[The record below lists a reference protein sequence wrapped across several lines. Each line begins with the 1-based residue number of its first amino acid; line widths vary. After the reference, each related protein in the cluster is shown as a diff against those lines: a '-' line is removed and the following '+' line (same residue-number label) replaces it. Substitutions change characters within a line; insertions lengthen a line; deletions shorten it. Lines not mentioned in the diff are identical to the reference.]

1 MTELPEP
8 APSPGAAPSN
18 PPSAAPIAGARP
30 LRQPIRYAKAG
41 GDDPAAATAG
51 GHSRPLAAGMPSS
64 GRELRTIARRRW
76 RWLVLGPAA
85 ALALTAI
92 LLAWTPRW
100 YAAHALLRIADWRD
114 ASATQGSDA
123 AAAATLAAAQLTA
136 SPQVIAPVVRRL
148 RLAQAPEYRPRQRFW
163 ARAAAVAA
171 GPAAQTRITETVL
184 GRLQVQPHARS
195 DLLDLSYRDHDPAL
209 AAGILRGIA
218 AELGARM
225 QARAGQA
232 MRRQQAFL
240 TAQLAA
246 VNRQWQAAAQA
257 LVAFRAGH
265 PADAAGPRQSAAMA
279 RLMTLSQAL
288 TEAEIDL
295 WRQRAV
301 VRAGSRPGGARVD
314 AGTQQ
319 RLANLR
325 LRRAELA
332 AQESRL
338 AAQYGPAAL
347 PLVQARRALASVQ
360 LSLNRYRRALLSGH
374 RVSARADRWEREQLE
389 AAVTREGALLAAAEQ
404 NAIQDRVL
412 AAKLRAR
419 QDLYEQLWQ
428 RHRQLSIARGLV
440 QDPVQVLAPPLA
452 PARPVSAH
460 GALLLAAAALFGGL
474 AGLGLALGIEAVAP
488 RLRRENAAALG
499 LPVLGR
505 LRSAASAGWERALD
519 DLWVTLIM
527 AAGTE
532 TTYVL
537 TSSEAG
543 TGKTF
548 VALALAARLSE
559 AGHSVLLM
567 DCHFQA
573 PKLTV
578 TSAAQP
584 TPGLAEYL
592 DGRCPLEALLRNAMA
607 AAGPAVLPAGA
618 WRKDLAGALASP
630 AFTRLLTQ
638 LARRFDWVFLDAG
651 PVETQAEVRLLARAA
666 DAVLFVA
673 ADGETPLASAQ
684 QAVASLRRGA
694 AKKLAL
700 ILNAPAAAGDS
711 RTAPAARAATQAAA
725 QAAG

>member
-8 APSPGAAPSN
+8 APSPRAAPAN
-18 PPSAAPIAGARP
+18 PPRDAPVAGAPPR
-30 LRQPIRYAKAG
+30 RQPIPYARPA
-41 GDDPAAATAG
+41 GDDPAATTGDA
-51 GHSRPLAAGMPSS
+51 HPRPLAAAGMPSS
-64 GRELRTIARRRW
+64 GPELLAIARRRW
-76 RWLVLGPAA
+76 RWLALGPMA
-85 ALALTAI
+85 ALALTA
-92 LLAWTPRW
+92 LWLAWTPRW

-114 ASATQGSDA
+114 AAATQGSDA
-123 AAAATLAAAQLTA
+123 AAAATLAAAQLAA
-136 SPQVIAPVVRRL
+136 SSQVIAPVVRRL
-148 RLAQAPEYRPRQRFW
+148 RLALAPEYRPRERFW
-163 ARAAAVAA
+163 APPPGVA
-171 GPAAQTRITETVL
+171 GLAAQTRITETVL

-209 AAGILRGIA
+209 AAGILREIA
-218 AELGARM
+218 AELAVRM

-232 MRRQQAFL
+232 MRRRQAFL

-301 VRAGSRPGGARVD
+301 VRAGTRPRGAQVD

-325 LRRAELA
+325 LQRAELA

-374 RVSARADRWEREQLE
+374 QVSARADRWEREQLE
-389 AAVTREGALLAAAEQ
+389 AAVTREGALLATAEQ

-412 AAKLRAR
+412 TAKLRAR

-428 RHRQLSIARGLV
+428 RHRQLSIARGMV

-452 PARPVSAH
+452 PVRPMSAH
-460 GALLLAAAALFGGL
+460 AALLLAAAALFGGL
-474 AGLGLALGIEAVAP
+474 AGLGLALGIEAAMP
-488 RLRRENAAALG
+488 RLRSENAAALG

-505 LRSAASAGWERALD
+505 LGLAASAGWERAMD

-548 VALALAARLSE
+548 VALALAERLSE

-573 PKLTV
+573 PNLTV
-578 TSAAQP
+578 T
-584 TPGLAEYL
+584 
-592 DGRCPLEALLRNAMA
+592 
-607 AAGPAVLPAGA
+607 
-618 WRKDLAGALASP
+618 
-630 AFTRLLTQ
+630 
-638 LARRFDWVFLDAG
+638 
-651 PVETQAEVRLLARAA
+651 
-666 DAVLFVA
+666 
-673 ADGETPLASAQ
+673 
-684 QAVASLRRGA
+684 GA
-694 AKKLAL
+694 A
-700 ILNAPAAAGDS
+700 
-711 RTAPAARAATQAAA
+711 
-725 QAAG
+725 